1 MFRGVLGGEQHRPA
15 PLAAQAEPLEEAQQE
30 QQRGAATPSVAYV
43 GTQPTATV
51 AQPVRSS
58 EAKRTGR
65 RPYRSPTWPKR
76 TEPSGRATNPAAKV
90 PNAARVPASGEKD
103 GKKSGPRTRAAAV
116 P

>member
-1 MFRGVLGGEQHRPA
+1 MPIV
-15 PLAAQAEPLEEAQQE
+15 
-30 QQRGAATPSVAYV
+30 SYV

-65 RPYRSPTWPKR
+65 RPYRSPTCPKR
-76 TEPSGRATNPAAKV
+76 TEPSGRATKPMAKV
-90 PNAARVPASGEKD
+90 PKAARVPASGEKV
-103 GKKSGPRTRAAAV
+103 GKKSGPRTSAAAV